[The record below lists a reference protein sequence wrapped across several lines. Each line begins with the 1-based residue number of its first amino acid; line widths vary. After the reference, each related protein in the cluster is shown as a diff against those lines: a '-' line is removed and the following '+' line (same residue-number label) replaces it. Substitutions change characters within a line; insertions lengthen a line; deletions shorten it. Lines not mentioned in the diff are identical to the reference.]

1 MAPGVPRREKSSPG
15 APGDQNQAQEP
26 PGGQN
31 PAQEAPE
38 NQNPGQEAPGAPRR
52 PESFLSPLNLAVA
65 NQTQTHLIRAA
76 WARVSKIPLATPC
89 SGSFYDPGR
98 SLIVWPHV
106 GSGTF
111 VAQVVLLLMPPRT
124 RRCKTFITM
133 SSKMRVCMY

>member
-15 APGDQNQAQEP
+15 APGDQNQTQEP

-52 PESFLSPLNLAVA
+52 PESFLAPLNLAVA

-98 SLIVWPHV
+98 SLITTLV
-106 GSGTF
+106 
-111 VAQVVLLLMPPRT
+111 PRN
-124 RRCKTFITM
+124 
-133 SSKMRVCMY
+133 